1 MRGSLALEFKGPA
14 HWAAAS
20 ARSAAEREMSAVS
33 RRSIAADPARPVFSH
48 KSLPQSPGNDDR
60 SHFRN
65 SLGYL
70 VKRNPRKKGVMDF

>member
-1 MRGSLALEFKGPA
+1 
-14 HWAAAS
+14 
-20 ARSAAEREMSAVS
+20 MSAVS
-33 RRSIAADPARPVFSH
+33 RRSIAADPALPVFSH